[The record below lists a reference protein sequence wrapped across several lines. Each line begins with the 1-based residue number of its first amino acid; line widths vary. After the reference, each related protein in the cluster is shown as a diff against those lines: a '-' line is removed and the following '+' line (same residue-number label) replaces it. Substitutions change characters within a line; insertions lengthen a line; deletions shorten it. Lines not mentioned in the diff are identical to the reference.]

1 MASNFFI
8 YCIPCFLLLDI
19 LCSRPIFLYYMRR
32 IPDSEMLYELVGQ
45 KVERQRREA
54 RLSQTQLAQRC
65 GFARGSIAN
74 IESGRQR
81 PTLHTLWS
89 IADALSVDM
98 RSLLPSP
105 DEFLMSEVRTA
116 NPKITGRLKKAAG
129 ESEGQVASFI
139 ASSREEIS
147 PNVDVDGEKS

>member
-1 MASNFFI
+1 
-8 YCIPCFLLLDI
+8 
-19 LCSRPIFLYYMRR
+19 MRR
-32 IPDSEMLYELVGQ
+32 RPDSERLYELIGQ
-45 KVERQRREA
+45 KVERQRREE

-74 IESGRQR
+74 IESGKQR

-89 IADALSVDM
+89 LANALRIDM

-105 DEFLMSEVRTA
+105 DEFQMSEASDA

-129 ESEGQVASFI
+129 ESQDQVASFI
-139 ASSREEIS
+139 ASSREEVS
-147 PNVDVDGEKS
+147 SNVDGETG

>member
-1 MASNFFI
+1 
-8 YCIPCFLLLDI
+8 
-19 LCSRPIFLYYMRR
+19 MRR
-32 IPDSEMLYELVGQ
+32 IPDSERLYELVGR

-54 RLSQTQLAQRC
+54 KLSQTQLAQSC

-81 PTLHTLWS
+81 PTLHTLWAL
-89 IADALSVDM
+89 ADALRVDM

-105 DEFLMSEVRTA
+105 EEFLMSETSAA

-129 ESEGQVASFI
+129 ESQNQVASFI
-139 ASSREEIS
+139 ASSREKVS
-147 PNVDVDGEKS
+147 PNVNGEKS

>member
-1 MASNFFI
+1 
-8 YCIPCFLLLDI
+8 
-19 LCSRPIFLYYMRR
+19 MRR
-32 IPDSEMLYELVGQ
+32 IPESERLYELVGR

-89 IADALSVDM
+89 LADALSVDM

-105 DEFLMSEVRTA
+105 EEFLMSETDNA

-129 ESEGQVASFI
+129 ESQDQVASFI
-139 ASSREEIS
+139 ASSLSLEEVN
-147 PNVDVDGEKS
+147 PNVDGEKS